1 MSSHLT
7 ISRLLNLQD
16 LVDKKSHFLLRPRQT
31 GKSFLIAHSVK
42 GARVYDL
49 LDSAVYLG
57 LSQRP
62 QRLAEELTAKDRIVV
77 IDEIQRLPIL
87 LNEVHRL
94 IEQRGT
100 RFLLTGS
107 SARKLRQG
115 GVNLLGGRAR
125 ERNISIPSQAESLEH
140 ISMWTGSLPEGAYR
154 RSISRTIPRLTSRP
168 MPART
173 FSKKSWRKGRPE
185 TFLPSVGSSKWRPT
199 ATPPSSISP
208 IWRQMPRFP
217 VPPYFE
223 ILKDTLVLHELPA
236 WRETKKRKP
245 LASSKYYFFD
255 IGVTAAIQDR
265 RYRRGTPEYGEAVE
279 TYLLH
284 ELKSYTDYVSG
295 ESLAFWRAKSG
306 FEVDFILGDHT
317 AIELKASENV
327 APNDLK
333 SLKALAE
340 EKKLKRYLCVSL
352 EARRRQISEI
362 TVLPLQ
368 EFLKN
373 LWDEAYS

>member
-125 ERNISIPSQAESLEH
+125 TKYLYPLTSRELGAHFDVDRFIARGGLPSIYFSDDPQADLAAYAGSYLQQEIVAEGATRNISAFSRFLKVA
-140 ISMWTGSLPEGAYR
+140 AYCNAT
-154 RSISRTIPRLTSRP
+154 IVNFTNLAADAQVPRT
-168 MPART
+168 
-173 FSKKSWRKGRPE
+173 
-185 TFLPSVGSSKWRPT
+185 
-199 ATPPSSISP
+199 
-208 IWRQMPRFP
+208 
-217 VPPYFE
+217 
-223 ILKDTLVLHELPA
+223 
-236 WRETKKRKP
+236 
-245 LASSKYYFFD
+245 
-255 IGVTAAIQDR
+255 
-265 RYRRGTPEYGEAVE
+265 
-279 TYLLH
+279 
-284 ELKSYTDYVSG
+284 
-295 ESLAFWRAKSG
+295 
-306 FEVDFILGDHT
+306 
-317 AIELKASENV
+317 
-327 APNDLK
+327 
-333 SLKALAE
+333 
-340 EKKLKRYLCVSL
+340 
-352 EARRRQISEI
+352 
-362 TVLPLQ
+362 TVLRNP
-368 EFLKN
+368 ERH
-373 LWDEAYS
+373 ARAP